1 MGAEILE
8 RADASTEKILAKV
21 SQDQLE
27 LASPCM
33 SWQVGDVVNHIVGN
47 NFWFEAIARDG
58 VAPDRPNNAAPDET
72 GGDYVERFGEGSAKA
87 VAAFAAAMDSTL

>member
-8 RADASTEKILAKV
+8 RANVSTEKILAKL
-21 SQDQLE
+21 SQDQLT

-33 SWQVGDVVNHIVGN
+33 SWQLGDVVNHIVGN
-47 NFWFEAIARDG
+47 NFWFEVIAVDG

-72 GGDYVERFGEGSAKA
+72 EATTSSALVRDPRKRRG
-87 VAAFAAAMDSTL
+87 VRGLRWTRP